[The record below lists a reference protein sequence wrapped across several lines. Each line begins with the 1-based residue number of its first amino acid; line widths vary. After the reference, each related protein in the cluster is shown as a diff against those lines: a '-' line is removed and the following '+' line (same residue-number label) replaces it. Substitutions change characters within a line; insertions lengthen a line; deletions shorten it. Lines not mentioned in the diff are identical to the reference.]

1 MPSVNIVGGG
11 LAGLAAAAAL
21 GSAGF
26 QVDLFESRSFLG
38 GRATSF
44 PVNPGDDDSELIDNC
59 QHVLLRCCVNLL
71 DFYARLGVADRIQ
84 FYREYYFLEPGGRLS
99 TLGRSSLPAPL
110 HLTPSFLRMAYL
122 GVADKFAIS
131 RAMMA
136 LMRERGRRRDLD
148 QITMLD
154 WLLQKKQTPRAID
167 RFWRQVLVSA
177 VNEELDRMAALHGFQ
192 VFWLGMLARPDSY
205 EMGVPQVP
213 LRELYSL
220 DAWRSMGKVRI
231 HSRSPVDRLMFRNG
245 AVSGVQVAGA
255 AHAADFH
262 ICAVPFERL
271 GALAPELGI
280 DTAPFEHSSIT
291 GIHIWFDR
299 SVTGLPHA
307 ALLERTI
314 QWMFNKSQGRYLQF
328 VVSASRDLVEMPRAE
343 VIDLAL
349 GEAAEFFPRMREAK
363 VERAHVIKEV
373 RATYSA
379 RPGMEGVRPDGKT
392 NASNVF
398 LAGDWTRSGW
408 PATMEGA
415 VRSGY
420 RAAEHVC
427 AAAGQPG
434 KFLLPDIA

>member
-44 PVNPGDDDSELIDNC
+44 PVTPGDDDSELIDNC

-99 TLGRSSLPAPL
+99 TLGRSSFPAPL
-110 HLTPSFLRMAYL
+110 HLTPSFLRMACL
-122 GVADKFAIS
+122 GAADKFAIS
-131 RAMMA
+131 RAMIA
-136 LMRERGRRRDLD
+136 LMRERHRRRDLD

-192 VFWLGMLARPDSY
+192 VFWLGMLSRSDSY

-213 LRELYSL
+213 LRELYSV
-220 DAWRSMGKVRI
+220 DAWRNMGKVRI
-231 HSRSPVDRLMFRNG
+231 HARSTVDRLMFRNG

-255 AHAADFH
+255 SQTADFH

-280 DTAPFEHSSIT
+280 DTASFEHSPIT
-291 GIHIWFDR
+291 GIHIWFD
-299 SVTGLPHA
+299 SPVTDLPHA
-307 ALLERTI
+307 ALLDRTI

-328 VVSASRDLVEMPRAE
+328 VVSASRDLVEMPRAD

-349 GEAAEFFPRMREAK
+349 GEAAEFFPRVRQAK
-363 VERAHVIKEV
+363 VERANVIKEV

-379 RPGMEGVRPDGKT
+379 RPGMETMRPDAKT
-392 NASNVF
+392 NTTKVF

-427 AAAGQPG
+427 AAAGQPRQL
-434 KFLLPDIA
+434 LLPDVA